1 MLMNPYFELTET
13 GDSAFAVEGTP
24 LKFGPGVLAEVGE
37 DAKNL
42 GMTRVAVFTD
52 PTVARLEPVATVVKS
67 LRAAGMDVVVYD
79 EVVVEPTD
87 ASFKAGARFAAEGKF
102 DGFVSVGG
110 GSVMDTC
117 KASNLYATYPVD
129 DFMVYVN
136 APIGAAKPV
145 PGPLKP
151 HIACPTTFGTA
162 SECTTIAICDFLEME
177 VKSGIVSKRLRA
189 SLGVLDPTALYTLPP
204 IVIAANGF

>member
-1 MLMNPYFELTET
+1 MLMNSYFESTET
-13 GDSAFAVEGTP
+13 GDYAFAVEGTP
-24 LKFGPGVLAEVGE
+24 LKFGLGVLAEVGE

-52 PTVARLEPVATVVKS
+52 PTVARLRPVATVVKS
-67 LRAAGMDVVVYD
+67 LRAAGMDAVVYD

-87 ASFKAGARFAAEGKF
+87 ASFKAGACFAAEGQF

-129 DFMVYVN
+129 DFMAYVN
-136 APIGAAKPV
+136 ARSAPPDPSPDPSNRISPAPRRSV
-145 PGPLKP
+145 PPASARPSPSVTFLKW
-151 HIACPTTFGTA
+151 
-162 SECTTIAICDFLEME
+162 
-177 VKSGIVSKRLRA
+177 RLNPA
-189 SLGVLDPTALYTLPP
+189 
-204 IVIAANGF
+204 